1 MKIVC
6 WNLNH
11 RLHCPSATAHVRRSK
26 LKWMCL
32 GSNPTASPTSLNFQ
46 KKTSWRPGQNVWST
60 ATMERGA
67 WVGSRVK
74 GSARRGACWYEDKQ
88 KIQKI
93 RTKKSSRYS
102 TFLIIFYTDLAPFFV
117 LVHRVGENICIN

>member
-1 MKIVC
+1 MYKSTFFPF
-6 WNLNH
+6 

-26 LKWMCL
+26 LKCMSL
-32 GSNPTASPTSLNFQ
+32 GSNPTAGPPTSSNFQ
-46 KKTSWRPGQNVWST
+46 KKTSWRPGQNVWSM
-60 ATMERGA
+60 ATMESGA

-102 TFLIIFYTDLAPFFV
+102 TFLIIFSSDLASFFV
-117 LVHRVGENICIN
+117 LVHSVGENIFIN